1 MSDPKSLEALAA
13 ALFDAGRE
21 ERGPAAARTRML
33 DALLATLLDREAA
46 QLAAPAQQSNV
57 VPIDVR
63 EQAGAP
69 AGRPNARRPQP
80 WARIGLG
87 LLAAAAVCVLALLA
101 HDAARRSPTIAPAL
115 DALRVQPSSPSAR
128 PASDA
133 ERATRVS
140 DALLERAAPKAPQKP
155 RSQTQ
160 RPPATLTEEVA
171 ALDAAR
177 SALSAGDAKRALA
190 QLDRYDSQLHGAR
203 LHAEAL
209 LLRSE
214 ALAADG
220 RKPAAAALAR
230 EFLAK
235 YPNSTLADR
244 ARALARGD
252 AP

>member
-1 MSDPKSLEALAA
+1 MSDDPKSLEALAA

-21 ERGPAAARTRML
+21 ERGPATARERTL
-33 DALLATLLDREAA
+33 DTLLT
-46 QLAAPAQQSNV
+46 QLAAPVEQSNV

-63 EQAGAP
+63 AEAGTP
-69 AGRPNARRPQP
+69 AARASARPQP
-80 WARIGLG
+80 WARIALG

-101 HDAARRSPTIAPAL
+101 HDAARRSPAIAPAP
-115 DALRVQPSSPSAR
+115 DALRVPPSWPRER

-133 ERATRVS
+133 ERATRMS
-140 DALLERAAPKAPQKP
+140 DALLDEAAPKAPQKP
-155 RSQTQ
+155 RLQTQ

-177 SALSAGDAKRALA
+177 SALSAGDPKRALA

-203 LHAEAL
+203 LRAEAL

-220 RKPAAAALAR
+220 RKAAAAALAR
-230 EFLAK
+230 EFLAT

-244 ARALARGD
+244 ARALTRGD

>member
-13 ALFDAGRE
+13 ALFEAGRE
-21 ERGPAAARTRML
+21 ERGPDAARTRTL
-33 DALLATLLDREAA
+33 DTLLDTLPDTGAA
-46 QLAAPAQQSNV
+46 QLAAPAAQPNV

-69 AGRPNARRPQP
+69 AARPSARPWP
-80 WARIGLG
+80 WARVALG

-101 HDAARRSPTIAPAL
+101 RDVARSPAIAPAP
-115 DALRVQPSSPSAR
+115 DAIRVQRSVPRER

-133 ERATRVS
+133 QRATRVS
-140 DALLERAAPKAPQKP
+140 DAPLEKGAPKAPQKP
-155 RSQTQ
+155 RPEKQ

-177 SALSAGDAKRALA
+177 SALTAGDAKRALA
-190 QLDRYDSQLHGAR
+190 QLDRYDSELRGTR
-203 LHAEAL
+203 LRTEAL

-220 RKPAAAALAR
+220 RKAAAAELAR
-230 EFLAK
+230 DFLET

-244 ARALARGD
+244 ARALARGE